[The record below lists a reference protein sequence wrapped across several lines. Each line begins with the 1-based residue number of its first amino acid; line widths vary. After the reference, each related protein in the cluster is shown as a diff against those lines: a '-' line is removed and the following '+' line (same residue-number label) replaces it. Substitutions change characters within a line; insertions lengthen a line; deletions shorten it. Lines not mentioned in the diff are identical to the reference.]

1 MPAPQFVAA
10 VHSHTPALHVLL
22 DEHCALVVQVARE
35 HSPVVVLQRYAPQ
48 IAPGLIVHC
57 G

>member
-10 VHSHTPALHVLL
+10 VHSHTPALHTLP
-22 DEHCALVVQVARE
+22 DEHCVLVVHAARE

-48 IAPGLIVHC
+48 IAPGLTVHC